1 MSFYEKVKYK
11 IKIKIKKH
19 NWIPIEETNRI
30 SQMFSNN
37 TLKSLDSPRKIKDLV
52 VYNNKEIPSN
62 LNFFILL
69 F

>member
-37 TLKSLDSPRKIKDLV
+37 TLKSLESPRKIKDLV